1 MSPFSRT
8 ISLAKRGVRNYFTK
22 RPFCVSFEVTRNCNA
37 KCKHCHLGGTREEVR
52 ATPQK
57 YGKICAEIKPVVAQ
71 VSGGE
76 PLLRR
81 DLEEIIEALR
91 NQNGAPYIVVTT
103 NGVLLNKER
112 YSRLREAGVDE
123 FSLSFDYPDE
133 RHDDFRGVPGLFK
146 RIEALIEGLKSIDDK
161 GITLSCVVQS
171 DNFREIIRMVELAR
185 DWNVSINFSTYTP
198 LRTNDK
204 SYMLSHQEL
213 EELRDIIKRL
223 SDLKKRSKN
232 IYTSDFVFKR
242 MIEFFENEKV
252 PDCRAGRRFLV
263 VNPDGSLSPCG
274 LIIEKYS
281 SQKEM
286 RAEFKKNNHCEY
298 CYTSIRANSEKPTKY
313 LIKDNIKSLKFL

>member
-1 MSPFSRT
+1 MTSFSRT
-8 ISLAKRGVRNYFTK
+8 ISLAKRGARNYFTK

-37 KCKHCHLGGTREEVR
+37 KCRHCHLGGTREEVR

-103 NGVLLNKER
+103 NGVLLTKER
-112 YSRLREAGVDE
+112 YLSLREAGVDE

-133 RHDDFRGVPGLFK
+133 RHDEFRGVPGLFK
-146 RIEALIEGLKSIDDK
+146 RIEALIQGLKSIDDN
-161 GITLSCVVQS
+161 GIILSCVVQS
-171 DNFREIIRMVELAR
+171 DNFRDLIQMAELAR
-185 DWNVSINFSTYTP
+185 DWNVCLNFSTYTP

-204 SYMLSHQEL
+204 SYMLSKQEL
-213 EELRDIIKRL
+213 EELREVIKKL
-223 SDLKKRSKN
+223 CELKKRSKN
-232 IYTSDFVFKR
+232 IYASDFVFKK
-242 MIEFFENEKV
+242 MIEFFEKGKL

-274 LIIEKYS
+274 LIIEEYR
-281 SQKEM
+281 SQKEIKE
-286 RAEFKKNNHCEY
+286 EFMKNNQCEY
-298 CYTSIRANSEKPTKY
+298 CYTSIRANSEKPLKY